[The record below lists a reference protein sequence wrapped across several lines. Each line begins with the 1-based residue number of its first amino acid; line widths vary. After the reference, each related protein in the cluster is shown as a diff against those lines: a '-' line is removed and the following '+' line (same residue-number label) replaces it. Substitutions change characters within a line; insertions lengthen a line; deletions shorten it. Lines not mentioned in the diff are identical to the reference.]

1 MRHVTSLTTIVLV
14 VGLFMGLA
22 ACNQKVDRSRTI
34 FTVEGMHCDACSTSI
49 VTTLESVA
57 GVNEAA
63 ADHAMGTAD
72 AIYRPRTVD
81 VDTLKAEIEKL
92 GFTVIG
98 MTTEPVEG

>member
-63 ADHAMGTAD
+63 ADHAMGTAE
-72 AIYRPRTVD
+72 AIYWPRTVD

-92 GFTVIG
+92 GYTVIE
-98 MTTEPVEG
+98 METVTVDS